1 MYNVAF
7 ITVKCIITKL
17 KAKRGPSRGPLSN
30 IISIS
35 ISSIGNDN
43 TINVIQYELLR
54 TIDCFIVPCILNSL
68 ISLIFSHVAQFNFT
82 YETFLAKYI
91 NLWLEKYFLLKIHKN
106 YDFKNNF
113 SIYTFLN
120 YTHKKLQIY
129 RITIFFNLS
138 LDSPRFVSII
148 VIVKKRKVQYLFNIS

>member
-54 TIDCFIVPCILNSL
+54 TIGCFIVPCILNSL

-113 SIYTFLN
+113 SILFWIIHIKSYKYIELPF
-120 YTHKKLQIY
+120 
-129 RITIFFNLS
+129 FFNLS
-138 LDSPRFVSII
+138 LDSLRFVSII